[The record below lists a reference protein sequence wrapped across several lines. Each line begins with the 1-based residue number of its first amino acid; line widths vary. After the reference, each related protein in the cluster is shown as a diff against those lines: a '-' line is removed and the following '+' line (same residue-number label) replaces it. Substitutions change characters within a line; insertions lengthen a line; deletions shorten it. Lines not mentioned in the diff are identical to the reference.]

1 MSDVKQP
8 AEASSPGV
16 MELPEEKSRL
26 ATLAVQLVVIPVA
39 VVLLCVALTALV
51 VFAPVITDGENGEEV
66 ISGAVRL
73 IGPAPN
79 IPTIQ
84 PEADFDACGTKSRLT
99 KSLILGTNQAVRD
112 VIIYLGGYAQSNV
125 TSETN
130 GAVVL
135 DQRNCEFVPRIQI
148 ARSGAPLILRNSDP
162 VLHMVRIDAMS
173 GTNGQRTLL
182 KAVTPYA
189 GYEKTYQLANFRE
202 PTLLQVVS
210 ANGHE
215 WMNAYIAVLPHPW
228 AALTDEN
235 GRFVLHNVPPG
246 TQKIYAWHEVLGVLT
261 KEVKLNGNHAAVVDF
276 EFVTKK

>member
-1 MSDVKQP
+1 M
-8 AEASSPGV
+8 
-16 MELPEEKSRL
+16 
-26 ATLAVQLVVIPVA
+26 LV
-39 VVLLCVALTALV
+39 LTALV
-51 VFAPVITDGENGEEV
+51 AFAPVLADGENGEGV
-66 ISGAVRL
+66 ISGTVRL
-73 IGPAPN
+73 VGPAPN

-84 PEADFDACGTKSRLT
+84 PEADFDACGTEARRT
-99 KSLILGTNQAVRD
+99 RSLVLGTNQAVRD
-112 VIIYLGGYAQSNV
+112 VIVYLGGYAQSDI

-130 GAVVL
+130 NAAVL

-162 VLHMVRIDAMS
+162 VLHVVRIDSMS

-182 KAVTPYA
+182 EAATPYA

-202 PTLLQVVS
+202 PTLLHVAS

-235 GRFVLHNVPPG
+235 GHFVLHHVPPG

-261 KEVKLNGNHAAVVDF
+261 EDARLNGNRAAVVDF

>member
-1 MSDVKQP
+1 MHP
-8 AEASSPGV
+8 PRLISS
-16 MELPEEKSRL
+16 L
-26 ATLAVQLVVIPVA
+26 ALA
-39 VVLLCVALTALV
+39 ALV
-51 VFAPVITDGENGEEV
+51 AFAPVIACGENGEGV
-66 ISGAVRL
+66 ISGTVRL
-73 IGPAPN
+73 VGPAPS

-84 PEADFDACGTKSRLT
+84 PDADFDACGTEARQT
-99 KSLILGTNQAVRD
+99 KSLVLGTNQSVRD
-112 VIIYLGGYAQSNV
+112 VIIYLGGYAQSNI

-148 ARSGAPLILRNSDP
+148 ARSGIPLLLRNSDP
-162 VLHMVRIDAMS
+162 VLHVVRIDAMS

-182 KAVTPYA
+182 KVGTPYA
-189 GYEKTYQLANFRE
+189 GFEKTYQLANFRE
-202 PTLLQVVS
+202 PTLLQVAS

-235 GRFVLHNVPPG
+235 GRFVLHHVPPG

-261 KEVKLNGNHAAVVDF
+261 KEVNLSGRRAAVVDF
-276 EFVTKK
+276 EFTTKK